1 MQKVLLVGVAGAS
14 ALQMGV
20 SPMTSSRAAV
30 RMPAIVMQEQSV
42 EVEATAPMD
51 MDATNVAPA
60 ERFKAISLNALDEW
74 ADRFPC
80 VSRGANIGPSPSL
93 ERTFGPSHFP
103 DRY

>member
-1 MQKVLLVGVAGAS
+1 MKKVLLVGVAGAS

-30 RMPAIVMQEQSV
+30 RMPAVVMQEQSV

-74 ADRFPC
+74 AERFPC
-80 VSRGANIGPSPSL
+80 VSWGTEL
-93 ERTFGPSHFP
+93 WFFTFP
-103 DRY
+103 DRCSHSY